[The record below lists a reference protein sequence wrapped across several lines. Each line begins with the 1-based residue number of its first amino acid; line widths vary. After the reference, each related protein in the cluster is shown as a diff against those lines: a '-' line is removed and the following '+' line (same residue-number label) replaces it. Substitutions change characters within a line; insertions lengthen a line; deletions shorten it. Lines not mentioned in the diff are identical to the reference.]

1 MPEELDPTTAR
12 LVSELAAS
20 IIPSLTKSLASSISL
35 PSADFSGLFDRI
47 SRSSQDTQAKIEK
60 VIRADIEENRAG
72 RSVVMQS
79 LGNVLEDISALRR
92 MMEKLP
98 ATPKTKTEQ
107 NTNSTLDPA
116 VSAKLDAI
124 SSRLEEITHGLKSFA
139 EAYALQAEQRE
150 PEVQAVPVY
159 SGNDAQLEKLV
170 TQSLPGLEG
179 FVRAN
184 AKSQSQELE
193 EFSREIASQH
203 EQNNI
208 ALLHEVS
215 EKVSE
220 EVAHYGEDMIS
231 RLNDERESQF
241 ERMAGRVK
249 LLTFISCG
257 CLVMLL
263 LNILITF
270 LR

>member
-1 MPEELDPTTAR
+1 MPEELDSTTAR

-20 IIPSLTKSLASSISL
+20 IIPSLTKSLASSISM

-92 MMEKLP
+92 MVEKVS
-98 ATPKTKTEQ
+98 AAPKAKTEGSV
-107 NTNSTLDPA
+107 NFPPDLA
-116 VSAKLDAI
+116 AKIDAI
-124 SSRLEEITHGLKSFA
+124 SERLEEITQGLKSFA
-139 EAYALQAEQRE
+139 EAYANAMEQRE
-150 PEVQAVPVY
+150 PEVQALPVY
-159 SGNDAQLEKLV
+159 SGSDAQLEKLV

-193 EFSREIASQH
+193 EFSREIATLH

-208 ALLHEVS
+208 ALIHEVS

-220 EVAHYGEDMIS
+220 EVAHYGEDMLL
-231 RLNDERESQF
+231 RLNEEREGQF

-249 LLTFISCG
+249 LLTYISCG
-257 CLVMLL
+257 CLAMTLLSLLIML
-263 LNILITF
+263 F
-270 LR
+270 R

>member
-20 IIPSLTKSLASSISL
+20 IIPSLTKSLASSITM

-47 SRSSQDTQAKIEK
+47 SRSSQDTQAQIEK
-60 VIRADIEENRAG
+60 VIRSDIEENRAG
-72 RSVVMQS
+72 RSVIMQS

-98 ATPKTKTEQ
+98 AAPKAKTEQ
-107 NTNSTLDPA
+107 TVNFPPDFS
-116 VSAKLDAI
+116 VKLDAI

-139 EAYALQAEQRE
+139 EAYAHLAEQRE
-150 PEVQAVPVY
+150 PQFQTMPIY

-170 TQSLPGLEG
+170 TQTLPGLEG

-193 EFSREIASQH
+193 EFSREIATLH

-208 ALLHEVS
+208 ELIHEVS

-220 EVAHYGEDMIS
+220 EVAHYGEEMFS
-231 RLNDERESQF
+231 RLNYEREGQF
-241 ERMAGRVK
+241 ERLSGRVK
-249 LLTFISCG
+249 LLTYISCG
-257 CLVMLL
+257 SLVMTLL
-263 LNILITF
+263 AVVIAL